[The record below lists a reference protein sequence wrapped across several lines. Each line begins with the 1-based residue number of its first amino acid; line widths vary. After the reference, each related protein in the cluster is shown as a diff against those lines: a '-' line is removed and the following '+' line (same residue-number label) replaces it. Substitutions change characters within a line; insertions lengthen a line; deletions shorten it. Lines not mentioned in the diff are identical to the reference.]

1 MLAETKDDK
10 LLLAALHDK
19 LRQCEAKAYP
29 TNSAFLDARQQA
41 LAQYELAASRAA
53 YALWGGYAEAERRVI
68 IFLPE
73 YLDSAAAREAFG
85 SVYPEDDPLAVL
97 RVTPTAK
104 AAGLSHRDYLGALL
118 SLGVERA
125 RLGDI
130 LVRPDGADIVILR
143 EMADFLQLNFTRAGR
158 HELQTQVLDTA
169 AVTAYQAASRDFT
182 ANVPSLRLDCVA
194 AAAFGVSRSK
204 CADAISGK
212 LLAVNGL
219 ATARPGQNLAA
230 GDNITWRGKGK
241 ARLLAVGG
249 RSKKGRIFITLKRY
263 I

>member
-1 MLAETKDDK
+1 MSETKEDK
-10 LLLAALHDK
+10 LLLAALNDK
-19 LRQCEAKAYP
+19 LRRSLAKAYP
-29 TNSAFLDARQQA
+29 TNSAFLDARQQE
-41 LAQYELAASRAA
+41 LAKYELAASHAA
-53 YALWGGYAEAERRVI
+53 YALWGGYPGAERRVV
-68 IFLPE
+68 IFLPD
-73 YLDSAAAREAFG
+73 YMDNAAAKASFG

-97 RVTPTAK
+97 RVTPTAR

-169 AVTAYQAASRDFT
+169 AIAAYEAATRDIT

-204 CADAISGK
+204 CADAIAGK
-212 LLAVNGL
+212 LLAINGL
-219 ATARPGQNLAA
+219 ITARPDQNVAE
-230 GDNITWRGKGK
+230 GDRITWRGKGK
-241 ARLLAVGG
+241 AELAAIGG
-249 RSKKGRIFITLKRY
+249 RSKKDRIFITLKRY